1 MRSNEVLSFLLFI
14 SGYMLGRI
22 DSILGIFK
30 KDKKCDSFVDKAKQE
45 EKQEK
50 SKKKLSID
58 DSKFVT
64 KVSTESFKK
73 SGDLGVK
80 TEVNDDIENE
90 TAKLVKLKKKKG

>member
-1 MRSNEVLSFLLFI
+1 MKSNEVLSFLLFI

-22 DSILGIFK
+22 DAIVGFFK
-30 KDKKCDSFVDKAKQE
+30 KDKKCDSFVDKIKQE
-45 EKQEK
+45 EKHER

-64 KVSTESFKK
+64 KVSTETFQKN
-73 SGDLGVK
+73 GDLGVK
-80 TEVNDDIENE
+80 TEVSDDIGNE